1 LLQGVFLPFGGK
13 GFTVKT
19 LEALKP
25 RDIYLNRLIAFQDT
39 EPVKVITGI
48 RRCGKSSL
56 LKLMQR
62 HLLETGIV
70 PQQIVSMNFE
80 SMEYRDMDVQAFYNH
95 VKETVQP
102 NKRMYLFF
110 DELQRLD
117 RWEDAINSF
126 RVDFDCDIY
135 ITGSNAYLLSSEYS
149 TYLSGRYVEV
159 KMLPLS
165 FKEFL
170 SFHGYEIRNRKVP
183 GGEMKKR
190 AYDAEGEPA
199 EWEELF
205 EAFMHY
211 GGMPGIA
218 DVGLIQDRAF
228 TLLDGIYST
237 VVVRDILERE
247 RRRGQRQITDP
258 VLLRKIILFL
268 ADNIGNNTSLTSI
281 SNILVSE
288 KMLEDRAKQGKP
300 ATQTIAAYVNALKEA
315 YLFYEIKRFDIKGK
329 EELKTLGKYYI
340 VDIGLRNDLLGYRD
354 VDAGHMIENVV
365 YFELLRRGYDVAV
378 GKIGTREIDFIATN
392 DHEKIY
398 FQVTDDMT
406 SESTRERE
414 FAPLKMVRDNYRKV
428 ILAMNT
434 NSTASVEG
442 IEIIKL
448 IDFLTE

>member
-1 LLQGVFLPFGGK
+1 ML
-13 GFTVKT
+13 KT

-340 VDIGLRNDLLGYRD
+340 VDIGLRNYLLGYRD
-354 VDAGHMIENVV
+354 VDTGHLIENVV

-414 FAPLKMVRDNYRKV
+414 LAPLKMIRDNYRKV

-442 IEIIKL
+442 IEIIRL

>member
-1 LLQGVFLPFGGK
+1 ML
-13 GFTVKT
+13 KT

-340 VDIGLRNDLLGYRD
+340 VDIGLRNYLLGYRD
-354 VDAGHMIENVV
+354 VDTGHLIENVV

-414 FAPLKMVRDNYRKV
+414 LAPLKMVRDNYRKV

-442 IEIIKL
+442 IEIIRL

>member
-1 LLQGVFLPFGGK
+1 MLK
-13 GFTVKT
+13 K

-25 RDIYLNRLIAFQDT
+25 RNIYLNRLIAFQDT

-48 RRCGKSSL
+48 RCCGKSSL

-62 HLLETGIV
+62 HLLETGV
-70 PQQIVSMNFE
+70 APQQIISMNFE
-80 SMEYRDMDVQAFYNH
+80 SMEYRDMDVQTFYNH
-95 VKETVQP
+95 VKEKIQP
-102 NKRMYLFF
+102 DKRMYLFF

-117 RWEDAINSF
+117 RWEDAVNSF
-126 RVDFDCDIY
+126 RVDFNCDIY

-149 TYLSGRYVEV
+149 TYLSGRYVEI
-159 KMLPLS
+159 KMMPLS

-170 SFHGYEIRNRKVP
+170 SFHGYEIRNRKAP
-183 GGEMKKR
+183 GGEIKKR

-218 DVGLIQDRAF
+218 DVGLIQDRAL

-281 SNILVSE
+281 SNTLVSE

-340 VDIGLRNDLLGYRD
+340 VDIGLRNYLLGYRD
-354 VDAGHMIENVV
+354 VDTGHMIENIV

-414 FAPLKMVRDNYRKV
+414 LAPLKMVRDNYRKV
-428 ILAMNT
+428 ILAMST

-442 IEIIKL
+442 IEIIRL
-448 IDFLTE
+448 IDFLIE

>member
-1 LLQGVFLPFGGK
+1 ML
-13 GFTVKT
+13 KT

-414 FAPLKMVRDNYRKV
+414 LAPLKMVRDNYRKV

-442 IEIIKL
+442 IEIIRL
-448 IDFLTE
+448 IDFLIE